1 MLRAIA
7 SKPPSAAA
15 SLPGTTATLH
25 GIGVQVKAKLIT
37 PSTQAWTRDEK
48 RRYYRPAFGLGGKNK
63 GAEMY
68 VSGASALMLMTEQ

>member
-48 RRYYRPAFGLGGKNK
+48 RRYYRPAFGLGGK
-63 GAEMY
+63 E
-68 VSGASALMLMTEQ
+68 